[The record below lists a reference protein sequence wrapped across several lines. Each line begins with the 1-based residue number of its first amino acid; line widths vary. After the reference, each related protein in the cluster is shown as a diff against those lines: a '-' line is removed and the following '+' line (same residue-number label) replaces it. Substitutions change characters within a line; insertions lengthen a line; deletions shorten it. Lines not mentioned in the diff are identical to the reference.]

1 MQYHELRI
9 YVLAAIIR
17 RQCKLQSTDKKQTD
31 KIQTIMKTIFVTGA
45 TGKQGGAVVT
55 SLINNGFKVKALT
68 RKADSTKAQNL
79 QKLNVE
85 VLKGDLNDLN
95 SFSHHLIDI
104 DGIFSVQ
111 TFENGIDK
119 EIKQGIDLAN
129 LAKEY
134 GVNHF
139 LYSSVAGADLN
150 TGIPHFDSKYKI
162 ENHVKQIGLPYTI
175 IRANSLFENFL
186 IPQVRSRIV
195 KGKLASP
202 INRNITQQFISA
214 IDVGEI
220 SADIFMNKD
229 RYLGK
234 TITIGSEEMDMQQV
248 AATFSEVVGKEI
260 SYQKFPMLIAR
271 LVMGKD
277 LYKMFKWINEND
289 AIFMKDLELFKK
301 EHPNL
306 TSLKQWIKLNYRN
319 N

>member
-1 MQYHELRI
+1 
-9 YVLAAIIR
+9 
-17 RQCKLQSTDKKQTD
+17 
-31 KIQTIMKTIFVTGA
+31 MKTIFVTGA
-45 TGKQGGAVVT
+45 TGNQGGAVAA
-55 SLINNGFKVKALT
+55 SLIKNGFRIKALT
-68 RKADSTKAQNL
+68 RNTDSAKAQNL
-79 QKLNVE
+79 LKQNIELI
-85 VLKGDLNDLN
+85 KGDLSDLN
-95 SFSHHLIDI
+95 TFRNHLKEV

-111 TFENGIDK
+111 SFEKGVDK

-150 TGIPHFDSKYKI
+150 TGIPHFDSKYTI
-162 ENHVKQIGLPYTI
+162 ENHIKQLGLPYTI

-186 IPQVRSRIV
+186 IPQVKGRII

-202 INRNITQQFISA
+202 INKNKTQQFIA
-214 IDVGEI
+214 A
-220 SADIFMNKD
+220 ADIGEKCASIFLNKD
-229 RYLGK
+229 MYVGK

-248 AATFSEVVGKEI
+248 AETFTEVLGKEI
-260 SYQKFPMLIAR
+260 RYQKLPMFIAR
-271 LVMGKD
+271 LLMGKD

-301 EHPNL
+301 ENPEL
-306 TSLKQWIKLNYRN
+306 TSLKQWIQLNFKN